1 MRFEVVKKIND
12 PNTPKICKI
21 KSDSIDGYYHL
32 ELRQLPDI
40 ENPGNNH
47 PAYDNYKNYISSLL
61 VYKCISTF
69 AKKLKDRIGDI
80 INADEFAVKYTNGLR
95 EYDEIPDITV
105 RLQANMSEYSWCAV
119 EKDKR
124 FIDKNNKP
132 KITSELIEPR
142 VLAFENAVKQGL
154 SGKELEKHVKIFID
168 GYNAAIKNIIISG
181 ETVINKIQ

>member
-1 MRFEVVKKIND
+1 MRFEIVQKFND
-12 PNTPKICKI
+12 TNVTKFCKI

-61 VYKCISTF
+61 IYKCTSTF

-80 INADEFAVKYTNGLR
+80 INADEFLVKYTNGLR

-119 EKDKR
+119 EKNEKV
-124 FIDKNNKP
+124 IKP
-132 KITSELIEPR
+132 KITSEVIEPR

-168 GYNAAIKNIIISG
+168 GYNAAINNIIISN
-181 ETVINKIQ
+181 ESLTEK